1 MDVPMAELDRALVL
15 DGNAVAGMLID
26 AFGSDMTDAEARCD
40 HCGSIGVLAT
50 LIAYTR
56 TPGIV
61 LRCRICREVVLRMVE
76 TPTGLLVDA
85 RGATYVGHP
94 RAL

>member
-1 MDVPMAELDRALVL
+1 MDVPMAELDRALIL
-15 DGNAVAGMLID
+15 DGNAVAGMLLD
-26 AFGSDMTDAEARCD
+26 AFGSEMTAAEARCD
-40 HCGSIGVLAT
+40 HCGSIGFLAT

-56 TPGIV
+56 APGIV
-61 LRCRICREVVLRMVE
+61 LRCRICQEVVLRMVE
-76 TPTGLLVDA
+76 TPTALLVDA